1 MASLG
6 SNLMI
11 YYLEIDEGLSVA
23 LHNDAKKKR
32 TSTVMN
38 VLFMIIEDCIWMR
51 VNNGKF
57 KIIKFKI

>member
-38 VLFMIIEDCIWMR
+38 VLFMIIEDCI
-51 VNNGKF
+51 
-57 KIIKFKI
+57 